1 MGARSRLVYLEGK
14 KRKSTCLAPS
24 PGRPYSEPRGRIV
37 EKQGVFDEE
46 FLNLGATDGEL
57 ERLHGRPRY
66 ANAGISRL
74 QGAKQVR
81 EKKREGDDPWRRS
94 DETPPGRRC
103 TVCTRTCRSTST
115 RTRPSGWWRSWRP
128 SGSRPFTPIRRRT
141 DRLSTHPFPARRRSG
156 GLSRSPSANAP
167 SHCRPS
173 SASRTGSSSRT
184 GTSS

>member
-81 EKKREGDDPWRRS
+81 KKENPTRDTAWGSKKAGDN
-94 DETPPGRRC
+94 
-103 TVCTRTCRSTST
+103 
-115 RTRPSGWWRSWRP
+115 
-128 SGSRPFTPIRRRT
+128 
-141 DRLSTHPFPARRRSG
+141 L
-156 GLSRSPSANAP
+156 LSRWT
-167 SHCRPS
+167 HYHRPQVLIGRVRNGNGS
-173 SASRTGSSSRT
+173 FHLGQVTGSFGAAAAT
-184 GTSS
+184 LDE

>member
-1 MGARSRLVYLEGK
+1 VYLEGK

-81 EKKREGDDPWRRS
+81 GEMGYAIVRKGKVVEF
-94 DETPPGRRC
+94 EM
-103 TVCTRTCRSTST
+103 
-115 RTRPSGWWRSWRP
+115 
-128 SGSRPFTPIRRRT
+128 
-141 DRLSTHPFPARRRSG
+141 L
-156 GLSRSPSANAP
+156 LMN
-167 SHCRPS
+167 
-173 SASRTGSSSRT
+173 
-184 GTSS
+184 

>member
-74 QGAKQVR
+74 QGAKQVPPDFIGSLQHHVYYR
-81 EKKREGDDPWRRS
+81 DQYGPDRIRYRGWPASVDQNNLAVQILLWTTARS
-94 DETPPGRRC
+94 LGSIGCELPFSFPTIPQEDMDCIELGGSPT
-103 TVCTRTCRSTST
+103 
-115 RTRPSGWWRSWRP
+115 TRPSS
-128 SGSRPFTPIRRRT
+128 
-141 DRLSTHPFPARRRSG
+141 DRGRAQQG
-156 GLSRSPSANAP
+156 GQP
-167 SHCRPS
+167 
-173 SASRTGSSSRT
+173 
-184 GTSS
+184 